1 MIHIDFETRSAA
13 DLKAVGTY
21 EYAADPTTDVVCMAW
36 AIGDGEVNVWT
47 PGQPFPPQLNTA
59 IDEGVKVSGW
69 NVAFER
75 TIWNSV
81 CIAKYDWPIV
91 LYRQWECTMARAAA
105 CGLPQGLDAAAK
117 ALSLDI
123 TKDARGKRV
132 MLKLAKPRRV
142 NGGKDLVG
150 REIVWWE
157 DRVDL
162 ETVYAY
168 CRVDVMVERGVHKLL
183 PALSDRE
190 HKVWFLDQQ
199 INDRGLQI
207 DRDLC
212 LGAIE
217 LVEHFQSELTDE
229 LKQITM
235 CQVTAPTEIE
245 NLKTWL
251 AGRGVETATL
261 DAGTVEDL
269 LAQEQSADV
278 RRVLEIRQLAGK
290 SSTAKYH
297 AMLAR
302 SERGRMRG
310 NLRYYGAATGRWSGS
325 GAQIQNFPRGSVA
338 DIELLCEMLK
348 ARERQGLELCYGDVI
363 ECAKSGLRGAI
374 VAPEGKQ
381 LLVWDYAQ
389 IEARVLAWLAGETS
403 LVEQFAAG
411 TDVYKAFAAK
421 VFAKPEH
428 EVTKSERFV
437 AKTMVLGLG
446 YGMGAAK
453 FRQTLANY
461 GTEISEDFAVRAVNT
476 YRKTFTSICRYWN
489 DIEKSAISLTNDWS
503 VEGSFLRYRLRSGRQ
518 MHYYKPEIKEGKL
531 SYQAC
536 YGGGIG
542 TESTY
547 GGKLVENIV
556 QATARDVLVEG
567 MFDLEDAGIPIVAT
581 VHDEIIAESESD
593 RLQEGIALLTKGA
606 GWTAGLPLAVEGFT
620 CRRYRK

>member
-21 EYAADPTTDVVCMAW
+21 EYSLDITTDVICMGW
-36 AIGDGEVNVWT
+36 AIDDSEVEVWI
-47 PGQPFPPQLNTA
+47 PGMPFPEQLTRA
-59 IDEGVKVSGW
+59 ISAGEKISGW
-69 NVAFER
+69 NVSFER
-75 TIWNSV
+75 CIWNNV
-81 CIAKYDWPIV
+81 CRLNYAFPAVK
-91 LYRQWECTMARAAA
+91 YRQWECTMSRAAA
-105 CGLPQGLDAAAK
+105 VGLPQGLDAAAK
-117 ALSLDI
+117 ALGLDI
-123 TKDARGKRV
+123 SKDARGKRV

-142 NGGKDLVG
+142 NGGKDLAG
-150 REIVWWE
+150 RDIVWWE

-168 CRVDVMVERGVHKLL
+168 CRVDVMVEREAHKKL

-190 HKVWFLDQQ
+190 HKVWVLDQK
-199 INDRGLQI
+199 INDRGLEI

-212 LGAIE
+212 RGAIE
-217 LVEHFQSELTDE
+217 LVEQVQAELTQE

-261 DAGTVEDL
+261 DAVTVEDL
-269 LAQEQSADV
+269 LSQEQPSDV

-302 SERGRMRG
+302 SKRGRMRG

-338 DIELLCEMLK
+338 DIDLLCEMLK

-363 ECAKSGLRGAI
+363 ESAKSGLRGAI

-381 LLVWDYAQ
+381 LLVWDFAQ
-389 IEARVLAWLAGETS
+389 IEARVLAWLAGETA
-403 LVEQFAAG
+403 LVQQFADG

-421 VFAKPEH
+421 VFAKPEK

-446 YGMGAAK
+446 YGMGASK

-476 YRKTFTSICRYWN
+476 YRQTFKRICSYWKE
-489 DIEKSAISLTNDWS
+489 IEESARDGKKGWDMC
-503 VEGSFLRYRLRSGRQ
+503 GDFLRYRLRSGRYL
-518 MHYYKPEIKEGKL
+518 HYFKPEIKEGKL

-567 MFDLEDAGIPIVAT
+567 MFGLENARIHIVAT

-593 RLQEGIALLTKGA
+593 RLEEGIALLTKGA
-606 GWTAGLPLAVEGFT
+606 DWTAGLPLAVEGFT